1 LKLKATEVPQ
11 SSVRFA
17 SVPTPNDLDEIL
29 DLLAPKLWEVAG
41 VKGVALLATQTNGI
55 SRSDADIEVAVL
67 YFDDEPFEIAALR
80 SALEEVNDHL
90 EPVVTEIGGLGP
102 WMNGSAQLIIGGF
115 RVDVLFR
122 SVDSYRRVI
131 AQAKQGFAEH
141 DWLQQPPYGFA
152 SVSYLG
158 EVDVATPLLDPKELW
173 SDLKESVR
181 PYPPQL
187 KANLVAGFLWG
198 AEHTVESSRGAAV
211 RNDVYATMG
220 AVTRTAAMLTFA
232 IYAMNERYYI
242 SDRGALDV
250 LATFELA
257 PPHCHARIHDALRDP
272 HLAGAVSQLSSLIAE
287 TRLLSRQR

>member
-1 LKLKATEVPQ
+1 MLQ
-11 SSVRFA
+11 SSVRF
-17 SVPTPNDLDEIL
+17 SPMPTPTDLDEIL
-29 DLLAPKLWEVAG
+29 DLLAPKLWEVNG
-41 VKGVALLATQTNGI
+41 VRGVALLANQTNGI
-55 SRSDADIEVAVL
+55 SRSDADIELAIL
-67 YFDDEPFEIAALR
+67 YSDDDPFDLSDMRLKM
-80 SALEEVNDHL
+80 EEVNDHL

-102 WMNGSAQLIIGGF
+102 WMNGSVQLMIGGF
-115 RVDVLFR
+115 RVDVLYR

-131 AQAKQGFAEH
+131 AQAKLGLAEH

-198 AEHTVESSRGAAV
+198 AEHTVESSRVAATH
-211 RNDVYATMG
+211 NDVFATMG
-220 AVTRTAAMLTFA
+220 AITRTAAMLTFA
-232 IYAMNERYYI
+232 IYALNERYYI
-242 SDRGALDV
+242 SDRGALDL
-250 LATFELA
+250 LATFDLV

-272 HLAGAVSQLSSLIAE
+272 HLIGAVSQLSALIAE
-287 TRLLSRQR
+287 TRLLSRR